1 MTGLTFQEILNTR
14 YGREGCQGG
23 SKPIFRGTFRL
34 CYRLYVQCKIDYLEV
49 HIYKMEWKGSSF
61 KMGGKKLMALGTL
74 AWSHKVVGSTIPPRG
89 DKVSNPLTCSMKLMR
104 RMRVFVKVKR
114 IEEVN
119 LPKPS
124 HILASGSIQWWTH
137 PWSQPLWFLYHNIYG
152 EQSAA
157 VALNAWDAHLDG

>member
-1 MTGLTFQEILNTR
+1 M
-14 YGREGCQGG
+14 
-23 SKPIFRGTFRL
+23 
-34 CYRLYVQCKIDYLEV
+34 
-49 HIYKMEWKGSSF
+49 HIYKIEQKGSSF
-61 KMGGKKLMALGTL
+61 KMGGKKLMVSGTL

-137 PWSQPLWFLYHNIYG
+137 P
-152 EQSAA
+152 
-157 VALNAWDAHLDG
+157 